1 MRSKYNI
8 VIVLVYM
15 GIASAA
21 LMYMAYKMVGD
32 CALASCQTLNI
43 EFKDSAGLL
52 PTNDVRMAGVTAG
65 QVQRINANGKLAVVS
80 VQVNQQYSPVYKDAK
95 AIVRPKNLL
104 GETYVEID
112 RGHPGAGSFSNGDT
126 IKLINTITPVQV
138 DEVLNA
144 LDPDTRTKLQV
155 VINTLGEAS
164 AGRGQDLNVSTG
176 DLKRIAADIA
186 ITSTSLNQQQDN
198 IDALLV
204 QFDLVMKTAAD
215 YHQQLAQVLT
225 DWNTAST
232 TLMSHDQQLASA
244 LGHLNTVLAD
254 VDGALAPNTQAL
266 RSTVASLPSTI
277 DHTNDFLDISSQVM
291 QTFYN
296 TPGPA
301 PGLDAQGV
309 PLNRSQ
315 AFASTQPG
323 MNPGSPLQDGV
334 ALFPRLAQVML
345 GLNNCDMHVYA
356 NGYQNQPGAT
366 EQASPTCQAP
376 TDASGNAVDP
386 ALLTEGFT
394 GHPAGNAVPKDRHYW
409 RVMGMIETADIAC
422 SLVSPSTAA
431 LKGNA
436 ACSAPKTTTGFEKY
450 QPGPGQGA
458 VNTSSPVGTF
468 LQQLWQ
474 DFTGGGHA

>member
-15 GIASAA
+15 AIASSA
-21 LMYMAYKMVGD
+21 LMYMGYKMVGD
-32 CALASCQTLNI
+32 CALAQCQTLNI

-65 QVQRINANGKLAVVS
+65 QVQHINASGKLAVVL
-80 VQVNQQYSPVYKDAK
+80 VQVNQQYSPVYQDAK

-112 RGHPGAGSFSNGDT
+112 RGHSSAGSFANGDT
-126 IKLINTITPVQV
+126 LKLINTITPVQV

-144 LDPDTRTKLQV
+144 LDPDTRTKLKV
-155 VINTLGEAS
+155 VVNTLGEAS
-164 AGRGQDLNVSTG
+164 AGRGQDLNVTTG

-186 ITSTSLNQQQDN
+186 ITSTSLNQQKEN

-215 YHQQLAQVLT
+215 YHAQLAQVLT

-232 TLMSHDQQLASA
+232 TLMNHDVQLASA
-244 LGHLNTVLAD
+244 LSHLNTVLGD
-254 VDGALAPNTQAL
+254 IDGALTPNTPAL
-266 RSTVASLPSTI
+266 ATTVANLPSTI

-296 TPGPA
+296 APGPA
-301 PGLDAQGV
+301 RGLDAQGV
-309 PLNRSQ
+309 PLGRSQ
-315 AFASTQPG
+315 AFAATQPG

-345 GLNNCDMHVYA
+345 GLNNCDMHIYA
-356 NGYQNQPGAT
+356 NGYRNQPGVT
-366 EQASPTCQAP
+366 EQAGTCQAP
-376 TDASGNAVDP
+376 ADANGNAVDP
-386 ALLTEGFT
+386 ALVTEGFT
-394 GHPAGNAVPKDRHYW
+394 GHPAGNAVPRDRHYW
-409 RVMGMIETADIAC
+409 RVMGMIETSDISCA
-422 SLVSPSTAA
+422 LVAPTTSP

-436 ACSAPKTTTGFEKY
+436 ACSAPGTTTGFEKY
-450 QPGPGQGA
+450 RPGPGQGA

-474 DFTGGGHA
+474 DLTGGGHA